1 MILHIMKMK
10 RIIEYAVCGLAAAA
24 MAASCCSNGCHDGS
38 DTDVRI
44 SWDCNSYT
52 EMNSVNVSNAGYV
65 EKNLCYPRIKRLS
78 DGSLLMSF
86 MDQHYGPNIYVR
98 RSEDNG
104 RTWSDAILLK
114 HWYDAES
121 TVGKDEVH
129 YVNPDFIEL
138 QDGRIMIAYQW
149 RYRYGYSDI
158 PNTNNN
164 CGVEIMF
171 SEDKGKTWG
180 ESREIYR
187 GRCWEPAMLQLPDG
201 EIQMYITSSQD
212 VVDGVSYPRTMLI
225 RSFDGGKTWQGKE
238 MCGID
243 DNEAI
248 SRTIDGRFAYDG
260 MPTGVYLDD
269 GQGIVV
275 PLEVWHGSL
284 VMDQTPIIVR
294 TDLKTNWRF
303 DQKKILE
310 EGGPDFPDKK
320 EVNKDFQGYGPY
332 GCKIGTGEVLVL
344 SNGTYKGVEGIWT
357 FIGDRK
363 ADNFYHATSPFTG
376 YWGSID
382 YVGDNKVIAT
392 GSEKY
397 RDEDGKI
404 RYRVKAM
411 TGRLNY
417 SKTLAKGGLGMVPIE
432 EFDRESNGCWFL
444 GKAGESSVFA
454 DFGYTDSNFEV
465 GTYIFDRN
473 IVSFTP
479 ENSDAAAV
487 LVSRGKPG
495 CYENWQIISNAEGK
509 FIVYKEFTRSW
520 HKVYE
525 GTVPVDLSGSVN
537 YGSDTDLGYAVKVSV
552 PWDILGGKP
561 SKGEVLRA
569 HLRHYY
575 KDNVK
580 EKPLSLVE
588 DQEGENTDYPQEWL
602 KLILK

>member
-1 MILHIMKMK
+1 
-10 RIIEYAVCGLAAAA
+10 
-24 MAASCCSNGCHDGS
+24 
-38 DTDVRI
+38 
-44 SWDCNSYT
+44 
-52 EMNSVNVSNAGYV
+52 
-65 EKNLCYPRIKRLS
+65 
-78 DGSLLMSF
+78 
-86 MDQHYGPNIYVR
+86 
-98 RSEDNG
+98 
-104 RTWSDAILLK
+104 
-114 HWYDAES
+114 
-121 TVGKDEVH
+121 
-129 YVNPDFIEL
+129 
-138 QDGRIMIAYQW
+138 
-149 RYRYGYSDI
+149 
-158 PNTNNN
+158 
-164 CGVEIMF
+164 MF
-171 SEDKGKTWG
+171 SRDKGKTWG

-187 GRCWEPAMLQLPDG
+187 GRCWEPAMLQLPTG

-248 SRTIDGRFAYDG
+248 SRTIDDRFAYDG

-269 GQGIVV
+269 DKGIVV

-284 VMDQTPIIVR
+284 VMDQTPIVVR
-294 TDLKTNWRF
+294 TDLETNWRF

-344 SNGTYKGVEGIWT
+344 SNGTYKGAEGIWT
-357 FIGDRK
+357 FIGDRN

-382 YVGDNKVIAT
+382 YIGDNKVIAA

-397 RDEDGKI
+397 RDKDGKI

-417 SKTLAKGGLGMVPIE
+417 SKTLAKGGLDMVPVE
-432 EFDRESNGCWFL
+432 EFDTESNDCWFL
-444 GKAGESSVFA
+444 GKASESSVFA
-454 DFGYTDSNFEV
+454 DFGYTDDCLEV
-465 GTYIFDRN
+465 GSYVFDGN

-479 ENSDAAAV
+479 ENSDAAAI

-495 CYENWQIISNAEGK
+495 CYENWQIISNAAGK

-525 GTVPVDLSGSVN
+525 GKVPVDIVGTVN
-537 YGSDTDLGYAVKVSV
+537 YASDTDLGYGVKVSV
-552 PWDILGGKP
+552 PWDVLGGKP
-561 SKGEVLRA
+561 AKGEVLRA

-575 KDNVK
+575 KDTPK

-602 KLILK
+602 KLILR

>member
-1 MILHIMKMK
+1 MK
-10 RIIEYAVCGLAAAA
+10 RTIGYVACGLAAAA
-24 MAASCCSNGCHDGS
+24 IFASCGGNGSQDGS

-44 SWDCNSYT
+44 SWDYNTFT
-52 EMNSVNVSNAGYV
+52 EMNSVNVSNADYV
-65 EKNLCYPRIKRLS
+65 EANLCYPRIKRLS

-86 MDQHYGPNIYVR
+86 MDMHYGPNIYVR
-98 RSEDNG
+98 RSEDDG

-114 HWYDAES
+114 HWYKAES

-138 QDGRIMIAYQW
+138 QDGRVMLAYQW

-171 SEDKGKTWG
+171 SRDKGKTWG

-187 GRCWEPAMLQLPDG
+187 GRCWEPAMLQLPTG

-248 SRTIDGRFAYDG
+248 SRTIDDRFAYDG

-269 GQGIVV
+269 DKGIVV

-284 VMDQTPIIVR
+284 VMDQTPIVVR
-294 TDLKTNWRF
+294 TDLETNWRF

-344 SNGTYKGVEGIWT
+344 SNGTYKGAEGIWT
-357 FIGDRK
+357 FIGDRN

-382 YVGDNKVIAT
+382 YIGDNKVIAA

-397 RDEDGKI
+397 RDKDGKI

-417 SKTLAKGGLGMVPIE
+417 SKTLAKGGLDMVPVE
-432 EFDRESNGCWFL
+432 EFDTESNDCWFL
-444 GKAGESSVFA
+444 GKASESSVFA
-454 DFGYTDSNFEV
+454 DFGYTDDCLEV
-465 GTYIFDRN
+465 GSYVFDGN

-479 ENSDAAAV
+479 ENSDAAAI

-495 CYENWQIISNAEGK
+495 CYENWQIISNAAGK

-525 GTVPVDLSGSVN
+525 GKVPVDIVGTVN
-537 YGSDTDLGYAVKVSV
+537 YASDTDLGYGVKVSV
-552 PWDILGGKP
+552 PWDVLGGKP
-561 SKGEVLRA
+561 AKGEVLRA

-575 KDNVK
+575 KDTPK

-602 KLILK
+602 KLILR

>member
-1 MILHIMKMK
+1 MK
-10 RIIEYAVCGLAAAA
+10 RTIEYLACGVAAAA
-24 MAASCCSNGCHDGS
+24 MFTSCGGNACQDGS

-44 SWDCNSYT
+44 SWDRNTFT
-52 EMNSVNVSNAGYV
+52 EMSSVNVSNAGY
-65 EKNLCYPRIKRLS
+65 EETNLCYPRIKRLS
-78 DGSLLMSF
+78 DGTLLMSF
-86 MDQHYGPNIYVR
+86 MDMHYGPNIYVR

-104 RTWSDAILLK
+104 RTWSDATVLK
-114 HWYDAES
+114 RWYKAES

-138 QDGRIMIAYQW
+138 QDCRVMIAYQW
-149 RYRYGYSDI
+149 RYRLGYSDI

-164 CGVEIMF
+164 CGIEIMF
-171 SEDKGKTWG
+171 SEDKGRTWG

-187 GRCWEPAMLQLPDG
+187 GRCWEPAMLQLPSG

-260 MPTGVYLDD
+260 MPSGVYLDD

-275 PLEVWHGSL
+275 PLEVWHGAL

-294 TDLKTNWRF
+294 TDLETNWRF

-332 GCKIGTGEVLVL
+332 GCKTGTGEVIVL

-357 FIGDRK
+357 FIGDKK
-363 ADNFYHATSPFTG
+363 ADNFYHATSPFAG

-382 YVGDNKVIAT
+382 YVGDNKVIAA

-397 RDEDGKI
+397 RGQDKKI
-404 RYRVKAM
+404 HYRVKVM

-417 SKTLAKGGLGMVPIE
+417 SKTVAKGGLEMLPVKD
-432 EFDRESNGCWFL
+432 FNAESNDFWFV
-444 GKAGESSVFA
+444 GKATESSAFA
-454 DFGYTDSNFEV
+454 DFGYTDDVFEV
-465 GTYIFDRN
+465 GAYILDGN
-473 IVSFTP
+473 IISFTP

-495 CYENWQIISNAEGK
+495 CYENYQIISNAEGK

-520 HKVYE
+520 HKIYE
-525 GTVPVDLSGSVN
+525 GQAAVDIVGTVNEP
-537 YGSDTDLGYAVKVSV
+537 SDTDLGYGIKVSV
-552 PWDILGGKP
+552 PWEVIGGRP
-561 SKGEVLRA
+561 AKGEVLRA
-569 HLRHYY
+569 HLRHHY
-575 KDNVK
+575 KDNAK
-580 EKPLSLVE
+580 EKPLSLLE

-602 KLILK
+602 KVILK